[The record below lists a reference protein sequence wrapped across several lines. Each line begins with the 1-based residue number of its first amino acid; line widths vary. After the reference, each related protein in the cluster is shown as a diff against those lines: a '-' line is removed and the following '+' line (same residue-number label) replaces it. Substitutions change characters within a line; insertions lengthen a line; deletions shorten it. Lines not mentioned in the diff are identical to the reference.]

1 MKTYIIIA
9 ALSLALNCHAQS
21 LVLSQRECRDM
32 ALTHSEDI
40 KISSNNISQAE
51 LDHKVARN
59 SLLPQLSGTAM
70 GMYMAPDMDFEGIK
84 LSMKETWIAGLNLTQ
99 PLYAGGKIISGIKLA
114 KLGVDA
120 QREQQRS
127 TRAKVIADA
136 DNAYWT
142 YIAVKEKQ
150 RMLESMLEYINS
162 IYNQVKNS
170 VDVEM
175 ATSADLLRVEA
186 KRSDFNYQLENVNN
200 GLEMCRINLCNII
213 GVDFS
218 TQIVPA
224 DTTITVNRSAN
235 YSYGHGLIA
244 NRPEYRLLQKQI
256 AISEEQVR
264 LVRADYLP
272 TLALSAGY
280 SYYGNLKMKGF
291 ADDGTGNMMSFSQ
304 NYKDGSFSIMLS
316 LSIPIW
322 NWGEGHKKVKKQKL
336 AVENAHLDL
345 EKNSRLMSIELRNAY
360 NNLHS
365 SESLI
370 ATAEAGEQ
378 DATEA
383 LRVMIDRYEV
393 GMCTL
398 TDLLEAQSQWHSA
411 QSNVIE
417 AKTQYKIY
425 ETDYLH
431 AAGLLE

>member
-1 MKTYIIIA
+1 MKIQIIIA
-9 ALSLALNCHAQS
+9 TLLLAFTCQAQS
-21 LVLSQRECRDM
+21 LVLSQKECRDM
-32 ALTHSEDI
+32 ALTHSEDM

-59 SLLPQLSGTAM
+59 SLLPQLSGSAM
-70 GMYMAPDMDFEGIK
+70 GMYMAPDIDFEDMN
-84 LSMKETWIAGLNLTQ
+84 LSMKGTWTAGLNLTQ
-99 PLYAGGKIISGIKLA
+99 PIYAGGKIVSGIKLA
-114 KLGVDA
+114 KLGVEA
-120 QREQQRS
+120 QREQERA
-127 TRAKVIADA
+127 TRANVIADA

-142 YIAVKEKQ
+142 YIAVIEKK
-150 RMLESMLEYINS
+150 RMLEFMLEYINS
-162 IYNQVKNS
+162 IYRQVKNS

-186 KRSDFNYQLENVNN
+186 KRSDFNYQLEKVNN
-200 GLEMCRINLCNII
+200 GLEMCRMNLCNVI

-218 TQIVPA
+218 TQIVPT
-224 DTTITVNRSAN
+224 DTTITVNQPVN
-235 YSYGHGLIA
+235 YSFGQDLIV
-244 NRPEYRLLQKQI
+244 NRPEYKLLQKQI
-256 AISEEQVR
+256 VISQEQIKMA
-264 LVRADYLP
+264 RADYLP

-280 SYYGNLKMKGF
+280 SYFGNMKMKGL
-291 ADDGTGNMMSFSQ
+291 ADDGTGNKIPFTQRYNDDSFSL
-304 NYKDGSFSIMLS
+304 MLS

-336 AVENAHLDL
+336 AVENARLNL
-345 EKNSRLMSIELRNAY
+345 EKNNRLMSIELRNAY

-370 ATAEAGEQ
+370 VTAEAGERN
-378 DATEA
+378 AAEA
-383 LRVMIDRYEV
+383 LRVMTDRYEV

-411 QSNVIE
+411 RSNIIE

-431 AAGLLE
+431 ASGLLE